1 MARRTIV
8 TLLLVLAAG
17 LLASCGSSAATV
29 SVSPDRTVTTTG
41 PLRTTL
47 LRTDPI
53 PLPAGDR
60 PAGVSA
66 RAEGYDV
73 AGTDGVWI
81 EPNGDAVVVGCSDPE
96 LDPSPMIRASGIPGY
111 RGVWTCT

>member
-1 MARRTIV
+1 MGRRTIDTFV
-8 TLLLVLAAG
+8 VGLAAG

-29 SVSPDRTVTTTG
+29 SVAPDRTVTTTE

-47 LRTDPI
+47 LRTDPVL
-53 PLPAGDR
+53 LPAGDR

-66 RAEGYDV
+66 EAKGYDV

-96 LDPSPMIRASGIPGY
+96 QDPSPMIRASGIPGY
-111 RGVWTCT
+111 RGVWTCL